1 MGTYDFHPTKKY
13 VYSIASQLKSGPET
27 LMQEIQIEP
36 DLAIPFPDDDQ
47 KLANFIE
54 RAQAACNTAQ
64 LLELDTTPTD
74 EDLEV
79 AETIA
84 YAVAGNEDKVNR
96 TITTA
101 KASNIK
107 PATYHA
113 VNDILKEF
121 STKVVDNATQI
132 RLLVTNKLLLESV
145 NEDPRIRIRALELL
159 GKITDV
165 GLFTEKSEVTINH
178 RSNKELVESLR
189 SKIHRLMTPTDVE
202 DVKAVEVNGEKVD
215 IDAEL
220 GIEDTE
226 EATKTKNTDTP
237 TENDADNESA

>member
-1 MGTYDFHPTKKY
+1 
-13 VYSIASQLKSGPET
+13 
-27 LMQEIQIEP
+27 MQEIQIEP

-47 KLANFIE
+47 NLANFIE
-54 RAQAACNTAQ
+54 RAQAACNTAA

-84 YAVAGNEDKVNR
+84 YAVASNEDQANR
-96 TITTA
+96 TLNQK

-121 STKVVDNATQI
+121 STKVVENATQI

-178 RSNKELVESLR
+178 RSNKELVDSLR
-189 SKIHRLMTPTDVE
+189 AKIHRLMTPEDVE
-202 DVKAVEVNGEKVD
+202 DAQVVEVNGEKVD
-215 IDAEL
+215 LDQEL
-220 GIEDTE
+220 GIEEPAQDAQIAQENDTN
-226 EATKTKNTDTP
+226 KNTGQATQ
-237 TENDADNESA
+237 NDDDDQPA

>member
-1 MGTYDFHPTKKY
+1 VGTYDFHPTKKY

-226 EATKTKNTDTP
+226 PTENTDTP
-237 TENDADNESA
+237 TENDADDKSA